1 MDYESSPTGAI
12 ASSRPHRINF
22 KKIQELKDSYNEQDV
37 AKLKKV
43 VQVFYKKDA
52 GSVNELW
59 RSFPA
64 EYLAIVSDT
73 YRSAIWD
80 DNIKSITIVGGDKA
94 SYQQIFDWIMDSVK
108 QDPAGPAPHP
118 FYDDST
124 PDVFLRYARLIS
136 TATNLGIPPRDF
148 AEPIIKKHLFKISR
162 EHFMAWDEVD
172 FYLDTFAGDSDVDGM
187 MREVLTNS
195 IANAWWKREFR
206 VNTKDADQDDYC
218 ILSVLRAEHSQL
230 DEDLHQ
236 WCQKNEARIKDK
248 WAEKEAA
255 RNAPANGGGEDF
267 SNDFGNDF
275 GNNEVTTYDDAVDNT
290 DKENMTP
297 PDSGYNSVGG
307 GAAPSLDALGSAADW
322 EDNGG
327 AGGDWGD
334 EMNAFE
340 QQQHTTI
347 W

>member
-1 MDYESSPTGAI
+1 MDYDSSPTGAM
-12 ASSRPHRINF
+12 ASSRPSRINF
-22 KKIQELKDSYNEQDV
+22 KKIQELKDSYSEQDV

-94 SYQQIFDWIMDSVK
+94 SYQQIFDWILESVK
-108 QDPAGPAPHP
+108 QDPAGPAPYP
-118 FYDDST
+118 FYDDEST
-124 PDVFLRYARLIS
+124 PDVFLRYALLIS
-136 TATNLGIPPRDF
+136 TATELGIPARDF
-148 AEPIIKKHLFKISR
+148 AEPIIKKYLFKISR
-162 EHFMAWDEVD
+162 EHFMSWEEVD
-172 FYLDTFAGDSDVDGM
+172 FYLDTFAGDSDIDGM

-206 VNTKDADQDDYC
+206 VNAKDADQDDYC

-236 WCQKNEARIKDK
+236 WCEKNEARIRDK
-248 WAEKEAA
+248 WAEKDAA
-255 RNAPANGGGEDF
+255 RNAPANAGGD
-267 SNDFGNDF
+267 DF
-275 GNNEVTTYDDAVDNT
+275 GNNETTTYDEAVD
-290 DKENMTP
+290 DSGKENMTP
-297 PDSGYNSVGG
+297 PDSGYDSVG
-307 GAAPSLDALGSAADW
+307 GAAPSLDALGSTADW
-322 EDNGG
+322 EDNG

-334 EMNAFE
+334 EVNAFE
-340 QQQHTTI
+340 QHRNTV